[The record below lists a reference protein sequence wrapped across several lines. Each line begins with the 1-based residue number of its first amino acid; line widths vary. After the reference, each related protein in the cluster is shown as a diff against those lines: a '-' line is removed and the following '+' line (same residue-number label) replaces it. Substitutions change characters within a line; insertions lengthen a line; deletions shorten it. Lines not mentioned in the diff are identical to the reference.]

1 MRKNGASPTNGT
13 ADKVGLSVELEL
25 MEGQSAGVY
34 VCAQVSHESIAEL
47 FSNLPTGHPCVVKAI
62 CLVTFPS

>member
-1 MRKNGASPTNGT
+1 MRKNGASPKNGT

-47 FSNLPTGHPCVVKAI
+47 FSNLPAATPA
-62 CLVTFPS
+62 L